1 MRKLMMST
9 AVLAMSVGAAAA
21 DYPERGITMLVAWAP
36 GGGTDAIARTVA
48 AGLEEE
54 LGVNVTVVNRE
65 GGAGVVGH
73 TAMANADPDGYTIG
87 FASADVLAYYWTGN
101 AEITNEDFT
110 PIGLVNIDSG
120 AMHVSPDSGWETA
133 KQAIEAIRNSE
144 PGEYKMSGSNVGG
157 AYHLAFAGFLESQGI
172 DPMHVTM
179 VPSQGAAPGFQELAA
194 GGVDIINSSL
204 PEGQAMMQ
212 ARRSVPLTVFANERL
227 PSFPGVPTTEEATGT
242 AFSGGNFRGVIGPLG
257 MDDEIVSTLET
268 AVHAVFESEDFQN
281 FMNKQGFG
289 ASYMNSAD
297 FGKFLATTS
306 DSFGATLKAIGLAQR
321 TE

>member
-1 MRKLMMST
+1 MRKLMLGAAM
-9 AVLAMSVGAAAA
+9 LALSAGTAAA
-21 DYPERGITMLVAWAP
+21 DYPERGITMLVAWAA

-54 LGVNVTVVNRE
+54 LGIPVTVVNRE

-101 AEITNEDFT
+101 AEITNESFT

-120 AMHVSPDSGWETA
+120 AMHVSPNSGWETA
-133 KQAIEAIRNSE
+133 KDAIEAIRNSKPDE
-144 PGEYKMSGSNVGG
+144 FKMSGSNVGG

-172 DPMHVTM
+172 DPLQVTM

-194 GGVDIINSSL
+194 GGVEIINSSL

-227 PSFPGVPTTEEATGT
+227 ASFPDVPTTEEATGI
-242 AFSGGNFRGVIGPLG
+242 AYQGGNFRGVVGPLD
-257 MDDEIVSTLET
+257 MDADVVAKLEA
-268 AVHAVFESEDFQN
+268 AVKAVYDSEAFQG

-289 ASYMNSAD
+289 MGYKNSAD
-297 FGKFLATTS
+297 FGTFLADTS
-306 DSFGATLKAIGLAQR
+306 ASYGATLQAIGLAKR
-321 TE
+321 SE